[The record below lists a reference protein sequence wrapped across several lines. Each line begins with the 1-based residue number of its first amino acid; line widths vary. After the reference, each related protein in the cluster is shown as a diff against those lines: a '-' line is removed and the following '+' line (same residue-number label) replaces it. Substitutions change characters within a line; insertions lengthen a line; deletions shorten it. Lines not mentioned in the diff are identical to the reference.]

1 MLRKDSIIMK
11 ELNFTD
17 ISRRLKE
24 IRLSKGLTQEYVAN
38 IADVNTSHI
47 SNIENNRVKVSLSTL
62 VQMCNALEVTVDYI
76 LANDY
81 DDTSSVLDQ
90 EILKELKNCTPAKK
104 EQILKIIHILNE
116 TD

>member
-38 IADVNTSHI
+38 IAERNPEAVAGTNSI
-47 SNIENNRVKVSLSTL
+47 
-62 VQMCNALEVTVDYI
+62 
-76 LANDY
+76 
-81 DDTSSVLDQ
+81 
-90 EILKELKNCTPAKK
+90 
-104 EQILKIIHILNE
+104 
-116 TD
+116 

>member
-62 VQMCNALEVTVDYI
+62 VQMCNALCVTLDYI
-76 LANDY
+76 LSNYY

>member
-38 IADVNTSHI
+38 IA
-47 SNIENNRVKVSLSTL
+47 
-62 VQMCNALEVTVDYI
+62 
-76 LANDY
+76 
-81 DDTSSVLDQ
+81 
-90 EILKELKNCTPAKK
+90 EIGRA
-104 EQILKIIHILNE
+104 HV
-116 TD
+116 

>member
-47 SNIENNRVKVSLSTL
+47 S
-62 VQMCNALEVTVDYI
+62 
-76 LANDY
+76 
-81 DDTSSVLDQ
+81 
-90 EILKELKNCTPAKK
+90 ILKT
-104 EQILKIIHILNE
+104 
-116 TD
+116 TG

>member
-17 ISRRLKE
+17 ISHRLKE

-47 SNIENNRVKVSLSTL
+47 SNIENNRVKVSLRSEERR
-62 VQMCNALEVTVDYI
+62 VG
-76 LANDY
+76 
-81 DDTSSVLDQ
+81 
-90 EILKELKNCTPAKK
+90 KECRSRWSPY
-104 EQILKIIHILNE
+104 H
-116 TD
+116 

>member
-62 VQMCNALEVTVDYI
+62 VQMCNALGVTVDIFLPMTMMI
-76 LANDY
+76 LP
-81 DDTSSVLDQ
+81 LPW
-90 EILKELKNCTPAKK
+90 IRKF
-104 EQILKIIHILNE
+104 
-116 TD
+116 

>member
-1 MLRKDSIIMK
+1 MCIRDS
-11 ELNFTD
+11 
-17 ISRRLKE
+17 
-24 IRLSKGLTQEYVAN
+24 LSKGLTQEYVAN

-62 VQMCNALEVTVDYI
+62 VQMCNALGVTVDYI